1 MKKPR
6 SWEEALQHPGI
17 YWIEDERNVA
27 ERDPDTGEWDSPP
40 FFVYLEDG
48 WNWDG
53 LTAFA
58 IYSLRE
64 LQKEWEQIEKEHCPL
79 PGDEQ

>member
-6 SWEEALQHPGI
+6 SWAEALNHPGI
-17 YWIEDERNVA
+17 ESIEDERDA
-27 ERDPDTGEWDSPP
+27 GERDPDTGEWCRPP
-40 FFVYLEDG
+40 FFVYLNQG

-58 IYSLRE
+58 IYGLCE
-64 LQKEWEQIEKEHCPL
+64 LQQEWDHIENK
-79 PGDEQ
+79 PGADE

>member
-6 SWEEALQHPGI
+6 SWAEALQHPGI
-17 YWIEDERNVA
+17 AWIEDERRVTS
-27 ERDPDTGEWDSPP
+27 RDPVSGEWDSPP
-40 FFVYLEDG
+40 FFVYLNDG

-58 IYSLRE
+58 IYDFRE
-64 LQKEWEQIEKEHCPL
+64 LQEEWGQIEGEHCTQ
-79 PGDEQ
+79 PGDE

>member
-6 SWEEALQHPGI
+6 SWAEALNHPGI
-17 YWIEDERNVA
+17 ESIEDERDVA
-27 ERDPDTGEWDSPP
+27 ERDPYTGEWDSPP
-40 FFVYLEDG
+40 FFIYLTSG

-58 IYSLRE
+58 IYSFRE
-64 LQKEWEQIEKEHCPL
+64 LQQEWEQIENT
-79 PGDEQ
+79 PGDDE

>member
-6 SWEEALQHPGI
+6 SWAEAAQHPGI
-17 YWIEDERNVA
+17 TWIEDERDVA
-27 ERDPDTGEWDSPP
+27 GRDPDTGEWDSPP
-40 FFVYLEDG
+40 FFVYLNEG

-64 LQKEWEQIEKEHCPL
+64 LQQEWDHIENK
-79 PGDEQ
+79 PGDDE

>member
-6 SWEEALQHPGI
+6 SWAEALNHPGI
-17 YWIEDERNVA
+17 ESIEDERDAA
-27 ERDPDTGEWDSPP
+27 ERDPDTGEWFRPP
-40 FFVYLEDG
+40 FFIYLSPG

-58 IYSLRE
+58 IYGFRE
-64 LQKEWEQIEKEHCPL
+64 LQQEWDHIENK
-79 PGDEQ
+79 PGDDE